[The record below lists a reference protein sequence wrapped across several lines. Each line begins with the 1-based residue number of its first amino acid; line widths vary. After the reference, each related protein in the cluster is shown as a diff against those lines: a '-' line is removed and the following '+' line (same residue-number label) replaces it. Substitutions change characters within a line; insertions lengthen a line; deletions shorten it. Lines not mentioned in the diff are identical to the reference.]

1 MTLVDHAVVVGVFHD
16 RAAARQAVDELRL
29 AGFPEDQI
37 GVAAREGGFAAETDT
52 AAAGSRWE
60 EGAVTGAATGA
71 GVGALWALGIAAHVL
86 PALGPVILGGLLAS
100 VAASAAGGA
109 AVGGLVGALVG
120 LGVPE
125 AEARYYESEF
135 HAGRTLVTVRAPG
148 RYEEASAIL
157 RRHGGREADPS
168 KVPTPAP
175 QG

>member
-1 MTLVDHAVVVGVFHD
+1 MTLIDHAVVVGVFHD
-16 RAAARQAVDELRL
+16 RAAARAAVNELRQ

-37 GVAAREGGFAAETDT
+37 GVAAREQTSVAETDT

-60 EGAVTGAATGA
+60 EGAVAGVATGA

-86 PALGPVILGGLLAS
+86 PPLGPVILGGLLAS
-100 VAASAAGGA
+100 VAASAVGGA
-109 AVGGLVGALVG
+109 AVGGVVGALVG

-148 RYEEASAIL
+148 RYEEARDVL
-157 RRHGGREADPS
+157 RRHGGTEADPA
-168 KVPTPAP
+168 KVPLTTP
-175 QG
+175 QH

>member
-1 MTLVDHAVVVGVFHD
+1 MTLIDHAVVVGVFHD
-16 RAAARQAVDELRL
+16 RAAARAAVDELRK

-37 GVAAREGGFAAETDT
+37 GVAAREGSSVAETHT

-60 EGAVTGAATGA
+60 EGTAAGVATGA

-100 VAASAAGGA
+100 VAASAIGGA
-109 AVGGLVGALVG
+109 AVGGVVGALVG

-125 AEARYYESEF
+125 EEARYYESQF

-157 RRHGGREADPS
+157 RRHGGIDADPAA
-168 KVPTPAP
+168 VAEGRR
-175 QG
+175 Q